1 MKGRRRENLET
12 PMRENSLNDQIDVQ
26 GRQDRGGG
34 KKEMASMM
42 SPRFLV

>member
-1 MKGRRRENLET
+1 
-12 PMRENSLNDQIDVQ
+12 MRENSLNDQIDVQ